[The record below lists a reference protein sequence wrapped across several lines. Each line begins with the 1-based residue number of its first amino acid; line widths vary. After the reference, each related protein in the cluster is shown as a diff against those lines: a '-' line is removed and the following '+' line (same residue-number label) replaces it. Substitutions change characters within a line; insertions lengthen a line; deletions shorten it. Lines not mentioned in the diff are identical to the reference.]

1 MNSTPSS
8 TPSQGTQLVGWPLQA
23 GLARTEFSQFF
34 SFTGTVQSTSDV
46 WCGRLLKMT
55 ISLIRVNRP
64 ETEGLLDGAQVWSV
78 ALNVGRRPCNAGL
91 RRQTQVQLHLM
102 LA

>member
-55 ISLIRVNRP
+55 AAREIKVLQFSKIVL
-64 ETEGLLDGAQVWSV
+64 ETLFLSAYHFNEF
-78 ALNVGRRPCNAGL
+78 R
-91 RRQTQVQLHLM
+91 
-102 LA
+102 

>member
-55 ISLIRVNRP
+55 RFL
-64 ETEGLLDGAQVWSV
+64 V
-78 ALNVGRRPCNAGL
+78 AEAADEC
-91 RRQTQVQLHLM
+91 
-102 LA
+102 

>member
-55 ISLIRVNRP
+55 GAAREIKALRFSKIVLETLFLI
-64 ETEGLLDGAQVWSV
+64 AYH
-78 ALNVGRRPCNAGL
+78 LNEFR
-91 RRQTQVQLHLM
+91 
-102 LA
+102 

>member
-55 ISLIRVNRP
+55 GMKRGIK
-64 ETEGLLDGAQVWSV
+64 
-78 ALNVGRRPCNAGL
+78 ALQFSKIVLEILFSNHYDDNEFR
-91 RRQTQVQLHLM
+91 
-102 LA
+102 

>member
-1 MNSTPSS
+1 MESVFGRSR
-8 TPSQGTQLVGWPLQA
+8 G
-23 GLARTEFSQFF
+23 
-34 SFTGTVQSTSDV
+34 SFRS
-46 WCGRLLKMT
+46 

>member
-55 ISLIRVNRP
+55 HAVSFFLKTRVHEKSAR
-64 ETEGLLDGAQVWSV
+64 TSGAARKIK
-78 ALNVGRRPCNAGL
+78 ALSFSKIVL
-91 RRQTQVQLHLM
+91 EIYS
-102 LA
+102 

>member
-55 ISLIRVNRP
+55 QKPATLLLTPCLKILSRFHRLIA
-64 ETEGLLDGAQVWSV
+64 T
-78 ALNVGRRPCNAGL
+78 
-91 RRQTQVQLHLM
+91 LHNEI
-102 LA
+102 

>member
-34 SFTGTVQSTSDV
+34 SFTGTVQSTFDV

-55 ISLIRVNRP
+55 FQDV
-64 ETEGLLDGAQVWSV
+64 
-78 ALNVGRRPCNAGL
+78 
-91 RRQTQVQLHLM
+91 LHKIEYWAEINPGTLFIC
-102 LA
+102 AY

>member
-55 ISLIRVNRP
+55 HKARVESVFMCKNIR
-64 ETEGLLDGAQVWSV
+64 LFIYAW
-78 ALNVGRRPCNAGL
+78 
-91 RRQTQVQLHLM
+91 
-102 LA
+102 

>member
-55 ISLIRVNRP
+55 VTREIKALRFSQIVL
-64 ETEGLLDGAQVWSV
+64 ETIFSNSYHDNEF
-78 ALNVGRRPCNAGL
+78 
-91 RRQTQVQLHLM
+91 
-102 LA
+102 

>member
-55 ISLIRVNRP
+55 TDIKTDLSVLLVEFSISQP
-64 ETEGLLDGAQVWSV
+64 F
-78 ALNVGRRPCNAGL
+78 
-91 RRQTQVQLHLM
+91 
-102 LA
+102 